1 MKVGISHFIL
11 NRSPTLT
18 DPNAPKSSSNFQS
31 WEGSSAFVNQGGH
44 WSSAF
49 IWISSSLFGF
59 TLLWAFTSKLDQTI
73 SVRGVLKPAASTR
86 IVEAPSSGVIRTVF
100 VKDGDSITSGTPL
113 VKLESES
120 ISSRLNATLD
130 TIQLVDY
137 ESSALQIVTTSPSSE
152 VALNRLRNLPIPASS
167 SELLVGRLSSARDQS
182 LQTISQLQQLSNRI
196 TSKKESL
203 RLQTRISADL
213 RPLFEGGGL
222 SRNAYYNQLN
232 SLQEFK
238 SEILSLEDERSR
250 IIGIASSRLNN
261 LNKQLINLES
271 NRIRLVELLRN
282 LTVLSPIAGT
292 VFDIQVSPQS
302 FVSSDDVLL
311 KVVPDGPLSAS
322 LRIPNSDIGFV
333 KKGQSVSISV
343 DSFPAGEFG
352 YIQGTLDRIGSD
364 ALPPDQ
370 STRSVYFPGFVSLDS
385 QKVLSGPNQLNLQSG
400 MSISANIKLRARPT
414 ISIVTDLFTR
424 QLEGVKTFR

>member
-1 MKVGISHFIL
+1 M
-11 NRSPTLT
+11 
-18 DPNAPKSSSNFQS
+18 
-31 WEGSSAFVNQGGH
+31 
-44 WSSAF
+44 
-49 IWISSSLFGF
+49 
-59 TLLWAFTSKLDQTI
+59 
-73 SVRGVLKPAASTR
+73 
-86 IVEAPSSGVIRTVF
+86 
-100 VKDGDSITSGTPL
+100 
-113 VKLESES
+113 
-120 ISSRLNATLD
+120 
-130 TIQLVDY
+130 
-137 ESSALQIVTTSPSSE
+137 
-152 VALNRLRNLPIPASS
+152 
-167 SELLVGRLSSARDQS
+167 
-182 LQTISQLQQLSNRI
+182 
-196 TSKKESL
+196 
-203 RLQTRISADL
+203 
-213 RPLFEGGGL
+213 
-222 SRNAYYNQLN
+222 N

-292 VFDIQVSPQS
+292 GFDIQVSPQA

-364 ALPPDQ
+364 ALPPAQ

-385 QKVLSGPNQLNLQSG
+385 QKVLSGSNQLNLQSG

>member
-130 TIQLVDY
+130 TIQLVNY

-196 TSKKESL
+196 TSKKNPF
-203 RLQTRISADL
+203 A
-213 RPLFEGGGL
+213 
-222 SRNAYYNQLN
+222 
-232 SLQEFK
+232 FK
-238 SEILSLEDERSR
+238 REY
-250 IIGIASSRLNN
+250 
-261 LNKQLINLES
+261 QLIL
-271 NRIRLVELLRN
+271 
-282 LTVLSPIAGT
+282 
-292 VFDIQVSPQS
+292 
-302 FVSSDDVLL
+302 
-311 KVVPDGPLSAS
+311 GPCSKA
-322 LRIPNSDIGFV
+322 
-333 KKGQSVSISV
+333 
-343 DSFPAGEFG
+343 A
-352 YIQGTLDRIGSD
+352 
-364 ALPPDQ
+364 
-370 STRSVYFPGFVSLDS
+370 VYRE
-385 QKVLSGPNQLNLQSG
+385 
-400 MSISANIKLRARPT
+400 MHIT
-414 ISIVTDLFTR
+414 IN
-424 QLEGVKTFR
+424 